1 MRRVMLP
8 AQFVGTIMLMA
19 ALSVGV
25 PAQAEGLGL
34 TGSVKSLFVRSRTVN
49 GEAYGLSLNR
59 LRVEAKG
66 DLAPGVALDLQY
78 DNELLLGT
86 YLDTAEF
93 RALKDLASPQYWRA
107 DANYVERGDVY
118 GRHRLY
124 RAAVTLTRGNVDLK
138 LGRQRIAWGTGRF
151 WSPLDI
157 LNPVNPLVLEREE
170 RVGVDAA
177 LLEAKLGPLS
187 RASLVYAPAPDH
199 GPASRAL
206 QWHGNAAG
214 VDGSLV
220 AGRLR
225 GLDIV
230 GMDVAS
236 QIGDLGVRAEAARLN
251 PDGGAG
257 FNRWMAGADY
267 AFATGLTLSAEL
279 YYNGAGSRAPAGY
292 DFAGLRS
299 GRLTSLATRYAG
311 LFASYEITPL
321 LKWMT
326 YAVLNADDR
335 SRAVDS
341 RLVWSI
347 GPAADLIFGVQYSAG
362 AAGSEFA
369 ASPNAVQVQ
378 LQWFFNPPLR

>member
-1 MRRVMLP
+1 MLTE
-8 AQFVGTIMLMA
+8 QFAGTILLMA
-19 ALSVGV
+19 ALAVGA
-25 PAQAEGLGL
+25 PAHAEGLGL
-34 TGSVKSLFVRSRTVN
+34 TGSVKSLFLRSRSAN
-49 GEAYGLSLNR
+49 GEAFGLSLNR
-59 LRVEAKG
+59 LRIEAKG
-66 DLAPGVALDLQY
+66 DVAPGLALDLQY
-78 DNELLLGT
+78 DNELLLGS

-93 RALKDLASPQYWRA
+93 RALKDRASPQYWRA
-107 DANYVERGDVY
+107 DANYIERGDVY
-118 GRHRLY
+118 GRLRLY

-157 LNPVNPLVLEREE
+157 LNPVNPLALEREE

-187 RASLVYAPAPDH
+187 RASLVYAPAPDR

-214 VDGSLV
+214 VDASLV

-236 QIGDLGVRAEAARLN
+236 QIGDVGVRAEAARLK
-251 PDGGAG
+251 PDGGPG

-279 YYNGAGSRAPAGY
+279 YYNGAGSRDPAGY
-292 DFAGLRS
+292 DFAGLRA

-341 RLVWSI
+341 RLVWSVA
-347 GPAADLIFGVQYSAG
+347 PATDLTFGVQHFTRT
-362 AAGSEFA
+362 AGSEFA
-369 ASPNAVQVQ
+369 ASPSAFHAHM
-378 LQWFFNPPLR
+378 QWFFDPQLK

>member
-1 MRRVMLP
+1 MRRAMLP
-8 AQFVGTIMLMA
+8 AQFAVTILLA
-19 ALSVGV
+19 AGLSVGA

-34 TGSVKSLFVRSRTVN
+34 MGSVKSLFVRSRTVN

-66 DLAPGVALDLQY
+66 DVAPGLALDLQY
-78 DNELLLGT
+78 DNELLFGS

-93 RALKDLASPQYWRA
+93 RALKDRESLQYWRA

-118 GRHRLY
+118 GRHRLH

-157 LNPVNPLVLEREE
+157 LNPVSPLALEREE

-187 RASLVYAPAPDH
+187 RASLVLAPAPDR
-199 GPASRAL
+199 GSPSRAV

-214 VDGSLV
+214 VDASLV
-220 AGRLR
+220 AGRLL

-230 GMDVAS
+230 GVDVAS
-236 QIGDLGVRAEAARLN
+236 QIGDLGVRAEAARLD
-251 PDGGAG
+251 PGGGPG

-279 YYNGAGSRAPAGY
+279 YYNGAGTRDPAGY
-292 DFAGLRS
+292 DFTGLRA
-299 GRLTSLATRYAG
+299 GRVASLATRYAG
-311 LFASYEITPL
+311 LYASYEITPL
-321 LKWMT
+321 LKWTT
-326 YAVLNADDR
+326 YAVLNTDDR
-335 SRAVDS
+335 SHAIDS

-347 GPAADLIFGVQYSAG
+347 APATDLTFGVQHFTG
-362 AAGSEFA
+362 TAGSEFA
-369 ASPNAVQVQ
+369 ASPNAAQVQ
-378 LQWFFNPPLR
+378 LQWFFR

>member
-1 MRRVMLP
+1 
-8 AQFVGTIMLMA
+8 MA
-19 ALSVGV
+19 AGQVFAAAPSVAQTRPLELSGSLKSVFLRS
-25 PAQAEGLGL
+25 QAS
-34 TGSVKSLFVRSRTVN
+34 TG
-49 GEAYGLSLNR
+49 EDYALSLNR
-59 LRVEAKG
+59 LRIEAKG
-66 DLAPGVALDLQY
+66 DLAPGLALDMQY
-78 DNELLLGT
+78 DNELLLGS

-93 RALKDLASPQYWRA
+93 RALKDRAPPQYWRA

-124 RAAVTLTRGNVDLK
+124 RAAVTMTRGSVDLK

-157 LNPVNPLVLEREE
+157 LNPVSPLALEREE

-177 LLEAKLGPLS
+177 LLETKLGPLS
-187 RASLVYAPAPDH
+187 RASLVYAPAPDR
-199 GPASRAL
+199 GSPSRAV

-214 VDGSLV
+214 VDASLV
-220 AGRLR
+220 AGRLL

-230 GMDVAS
+230 GVDVAS
-236 QIGDLGVRAEAARLN
+236 QIGDIGVRAETARLY
-251 PDGGAG
+251 PGGGPG

-279 YYNGAGSRAPAGY
+279 YYNGAGSPNPAGY
-292 DFAGLRS
+292 DFTGLRA
-299 GRLTSLATRYAG
+299 GRVASLATRYAG

-326 YAVLNADDR
+326 YVVLNADDR

-347 GPAADLIFGVQYSAG
+347 GPVTDLIFGVQHFTG
-362 AAGSEFA
+362 TAGSEFA

-378 LQWFFNPPLR
+378 LQWFFR

>member
-1 MRRVMLP
+1 MTRRQRGFGWVATALVVGLAFGAAPSM
-8 AQFVGTIMLMA
+8 AQTRPMD
-19 ALSVGV
+19 
-25 PAQAEGLGL
+25 L
-34 TGSVKSLFVRSRTVN
+34 TGSLKSVFLRSRAST
-49 GEAYGLSLNR
+49 GEDYALSLNR

-66 DLAPGVALDLQY
+66 DLAPGLALDLQY
-78 DNELLLGT
+78 DNELLLGS
-86 YLDTAEF
+86 YLDTVEF
-93 RALKDLASPQYWRA
+93 RALKDTAPPQYWRA

-124 RAAVTLTRGNVDLK
+124 RAAVNLTRGNVDLK
-138 LGRQRIAWGTGRF
+138 LGRQRIAWGTGSF

-157 LNPVNPLVLEREE
+157 LNPVSPLALEREE

-187 RASLVYAPAPDH
+187 RASLVYAPAPDR

-206 QWHGNAAG
+206 QWHGNTAG
-214 VDGSLV
+214 VDASLV
-220 AGRLR
+220 VGRLR

-236 QIGDLGVRAEAARLN
+236 QIGDVGVRAEAARLN
-251 PDGGAG
+251 PDGGPT

-279 YYNGAGSRAPAGY
+279 YYNGAGSRDPAGY

-311 LFASYEITPL
+311 LLASYEITPL

-326 YAVLNADDR
+326 YAVVNADDR
-335 SRAVDS
+335 SHAIDS
-341 RLVWSI
+341 RLVRSI
-347 GPAADLIFGVQYSAG
+347 APNLELTLGMQRFSGVVG
-362 AAGSEFA
+362 REFA
-369 ASPNAVQVQ
+369 IFPNALHVQ
-378 LQWFFNPPLR
+378 LQWFFKS

>member
-1 MRRVMLP
+1 MRRAMLP
-8 AQFVGTIMLMA
+8 AQFAGTIMLVA
-19 ALSVGV
+19 ALSVGAPV
-25 PAQAEGLGL
+25 QAEGLGL

-66 DLAPGVALDLQY
+66 DVAPGLALDLQY
-78 DNELLLGT
+78 DNELLLGS

-93 RALKDLASPQYWRA
+93 HTFKDRLPPQYWRA
-107 DANYVERGDVY
+107 EANYVESGDVY

-124 RAAVTLTRGNVDLK
+124 RAAVTMTRGNVDLK
-138 LGRQRIAWGTGRF
+138 LGRQRVAWGTGRF

-157 LNPVNPLVLEREE
+157 LNPVSPLALEREE

-187 RASLVYAPAPDH
+187 RVSLVYAPAPDR
-199 GPASRAL
+199 GSPSRAV

-214 VDGSLV
+214 VDASLV
-220 AGRLR
+220 AGRLQ

-230 GMDVAS
+230 GVDVAS
-236 QIGDLGVRAEAARLN
+236 QIGDLGVRAEAARLD
-251 PDGGAG
+251 PDGGLG

-279 YYNGAGSRAPAGY
+279 YYNGAGSQNPAGY
-292 DFAGLRS
+292 DFTGLRA
-299 GRLTSLATRYAG
+299 GRVASLATRYAG

-326 YAVLNADDR
+326 YVVLNADDR

-347 GPAADLIFGVQYSAG
+347 GSATDLIFGVQHFTAT
-362 AAGSEFA
+362 AGSEFA
-369 ASPNAVQVQ
+369 ASSNAVQVQ
-378 LQWFFNPPLR
+378 LQWFFR

>member
-1 MRRVMLP
+1 MPRLTCACAAWLAVLL
-8 AQFVGTIMLMA
+8 VGA
-19 ALSVGV
+19 PVSAR
-25 PAQAEGLGL
+25 AEGLAL
-34 TGSVKSLFVRSRTVN
+34 TGSVKSLLLHSRTASN
-49 GEAYGLSLNR
+49 GEPYDLSLNR
-59 LRVEAKG
+59 LRVEVKG
-66 DLAPGVALDLQY
+66 DIAPGLALDLQY
-78 DNELLLGT
+78 DNELLLGSV
-86 YLDTAEF
+86 LDSADF
-93 RALKDLASPQYWRA
+93 RATKDIAAPQYWRA
-107 DANYVERGDVY
+107 EANYVERGDVY

-124 RAAVTLTRGNVDLK
+124 RAAVTMTRGNVDLK

-157 LNPVNPLVLEREE
+157 LNPISPLALEREQ
-170 RVGVDAA
+170 RLGVDAA

-187 RASLVYAPAPDH
+187 RASLVYAPAPDR

-214 VDGSLV
+214 VDVSLV

-225 GLDIV
+225 GLRIV

-236 QIGDLGVRAEAARLN
+236 QIGDVGVRAEAARLD
-251 PDGGAG
+251 PGGGRG

-267 AFATGLTLSAEL
+267 AFSTGLTLSAEL
-279 YYNGAGSRAPAGY
+279 YYSGAGSRDPAGY
-292 DFAGLRS
+292 DFAALRM
-299 GRLTSLATRYAG
+299 GRVVSLATRYAG

-326 YAVLNADDR
+326 YAVLNVDDR
-335 SRAVDS
+335 SHALDS

-347 GPAADLIFGVQYSAG
+347 GPATDLTVGVQHFTG

-369 ASPNAVQVQ
+369 ASPNAAQVQ
-378 LQWFFNPPLR
+378 LQWFFK

>member
-1 MRRVMLP
+1 MARRQEPGWGAAVLVVGLMFSATP
-8 AQFVGTIMLMA
+8 SAAQTPPL
-19 ALSVGV
+19 
-25 PAQAEGLGL
+25 EL
-34 TGSVKSLFVRSRTVN
+34 TGSLKSVFLRSRAWT
-49 GEAYGLSLNR
+49 GEDYALSLNR
-59 LRVEAKG
+59 LRIEAKG
-66 DLAPGVALDLQY
+66 DLAPWLALDLQY
-78 DNELLLGT
+78 DNELLLGS

-93 RALKDLASPQYWRA
+93 RARKDSAPPQYWRA

-124 RAAVTLTRGNVDLK
+124 RAAVTLTLGDVDLK

-151 WSPLDI
+151 WSPLDS
-157 LNPVNPLVLEREE
+157 LNPVNPLALEREE

-187 RASLVYAPAPDH
+187 RASLVYAPAPDR

-206 QWHGNAAG
+206 QWHGNTAG
-214 VDGSLV
+214 VDASLV

-225 GLDIV
+225 GFDIV

-236 QIGDLGVRAEAARLN
+236 QIGNVGVRAEAARLN
-251 PDGGAG
+251 PGDGRG

-267 AFATGLTLSAEL
+267 SFANGLTLSAEV
-279 YYNGAGSRAPAGY
+279 YYNGAGSRDPAGY

-299 GRLTSLATRYAG
+299 GRVTSLATRYAG
-311 LFASYEITPL
+311 LYASYEITPL
-321 LKWMT
+321 VKWVT
-326 YAVLNADDR
+326 YVVRNADDR

-347 GPAADLIFGVQYSAG
+347 GPATDLTFGVQRFTG

-369 ASPNAVQVQ
+369 ALPSAFQVQ
-378 LQWFFNPPLR
+378 LQWFFKS

>member
-8 AQFVGTIMLMA
+8 AQFAGKIMLLA
-19 ALSVGV
+19 ALFIGA

-34 TGSVKSLFVRSRTVN
+34 SGSVKSLLVRSRTVN

-66 DLAPGVALDLQY
+66 DLAPGLALDLQY
-78 DNELLLGT
+78 DNELLLGS
-86 YLDTAEF
+86 YLGTAEF
-93 RALKDLASPQYWRA
+93 RALKDRASPQYWRA

-124 RAAVTLTRGNVDLK
+124 RAAVTLTRGNVDLT

-157 LNPVNPLVLEREE
+157 LNPVNPLALEREE

-187 RASLVYAPAPDH
+187 RASLVYAPAPDR

-214 VDGSLV
+214 VDASLV

-236 QIGDLGVRAEAARLN
+236 QIGDVGVRAEAARLN
-251 PDGGAG
+251 PDGGPG

-279 YYNGAGSRAPAGY
+279 YYNGAGSRDPAGY

-335 SRAVDS
+335 SHAVDS
-341 RLVWSI
+341 RLVWSVA
-347 GPAADLIFGVQYSAG
+347 PATDLTFGVQHFTG
-362 AAGSEFA
+362 TAGSEFA

-378 LQWFFNPPLR
+378 LQWFFR